1 MSDNVLLKKFN
12 RLLQFLNNQEKYRDQ
27 FVKAIEKNLFDFA
40 IIIIWKVFILFAYE
54 KIYQVA
60 HQLGED
66 VFLQKWEGKFSR
78 KPKNYRKDNLYWPN
92 EEQNSDDQIIQF
104 LGVIYK
110 IDSNFIS
117 QLETLKK
124 KRHVA
129 AHVADLEFTEE
140 DVDNYLF
147 EMLRVVEKL
156 QKCHADD
163 YLENFSIDDFQ
174 KVAKMI
180 PSPQDLRIFI
190 ESLIESLSQAGTFRA
205 AEDYENRILQ
215 LKTSL
220 TEEDIQKILNVVFNN
235 PYSINQVLEAGGTQ
249 RFFKQL
255 YDLNKV
261 DKKTW
266 VIFANRLIKHF
277 SDREDAL
284 AFYNWLF
291 SKLDMRTYRE
301 EVDLADIPF

>member
-1 MSDNVLLKKFN
+1 MGDNVLSKFN
-12 RLLQFLNNQEKYRDQ
+12 KLLQFLNNQEKYRDQ

-40 IIIIWKVFILFAYE
+40 IIIIWKLFILFAYE

-60 HQLGED
+60 HKMGED
-66 VFLQKWEGKFSR
+66 AFLSKWERKFSR
-78 KPKNYRKDNLYWPN
+78 KPKNYKKDNLYWPN

-156 QKCHADD
+156 QKCHVDD
-163 YLENFSIDDFQ
+163 YLVNFSTWDFQ
-174 KVAKMI
+174 KVEKMI
-180 PSPQDLRIFI
+180 PSPQDLGIFI
-190 ESLIESLSQAGTFRA
+190 DGLIEGLSQARTFRE
-205 AEDYENRILQ
+205 AEEYENRILQ

-220 TEEDIQKILNVVFNN
+220 TEEHIQKILNVVFNN
-235 PYSINQVLEAGGTQ
+235 PYSINQVLEAGGTE
-249 RFFKQL
+249 RFFMQL

-266 VIFANRLIKHF
+266 IIFANHLIEHF
-277 SDREDAL
+277 GDRKGALVSYDSLFLQIGCENLRRSDL
-284 AFYNWLF
+284 
-291 SKLDMRTYRE
+291 T
-301 EVDLADIPF
+301 DIPF